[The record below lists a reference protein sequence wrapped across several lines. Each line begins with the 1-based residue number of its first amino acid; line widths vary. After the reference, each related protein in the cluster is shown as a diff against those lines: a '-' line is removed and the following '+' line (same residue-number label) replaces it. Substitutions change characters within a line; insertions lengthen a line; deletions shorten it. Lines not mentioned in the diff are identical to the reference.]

1 MGTQSGTRS
10 WSPNLLL
17 SRRLGTRGLPLARQL
32 LVDPDCRSTTGRLC
46 GRRRV
51 PVFDSPVP
59 TGAPAGPRVKRL
71 SRRAFLAMAAMASRS
86 WSQPRQTSVV
96 LLLTGVITDGG
107 WGQLAFNGL
116 KSLGPG
122 FKTAYAE
129 NIGLAQMQEVVRGYS
144 DDGFD
149 LILGHGF
156 EFSGALLD
164 IAPDYPTQHYFVSSF
179 LPQPKVPPNIMF
191 IDMGYSSAAYGA
203 GALAAL
209 ISDRKQAVGFVGGED
224 DPEQQIIQ
232 KAFIAGA
239 RNTVKGIQG
248 LGIITGDYD
257 NAAKGRE
264 PASTL
269 IGNGADVIWHAADVT
284 GLGAIRG
291 AVAGKAKVLGCYSD
305 QTNLAPN
312 NMATSFLM
320 NLEGMVKSAAHS
332 VANRTFVGGTEWR
345 PTVDWMWLLKAG
357 LHGDHN
363 PQLASPQAWTAFRKV
378 WSDLAANRIDIPAL
392 IA

>member
-1 MGTQSGTRS
+1 M
-10 WSPNLLL
+10 
-17 SRRLGTRGLPLARQL
+17 SR
-32 LVDPDCRSTTGRLC
+32 
-46 GRRRV
+46 
-51 PVFDSPVP
+51 F
-59 TGAPAGPRVKRL
+59 
-71 SRRAFLAMAAMASRS
+71 SRRAFHRGCASALALAALGSRN
-86 WSQPRQTSVV
+86 WAQAKETRVV

-107 WGQLAFNGL
+107 WSQLAFNGL
-116 KSLGPG
+116 KALGPG

-129 NIGLAQMQEVVRGYS
+129 NIGLAEMQEVARGYS

-156 EFSGALLD
+156 EFSSALLD
-164 IAPDYPTQHYFVSSF
+164 IAPDYPAQYYFVSSA
-179 LPQPKVPPNIMF
+179 LPQPKVPRNIMY
-191 IDMGYSSAAYGA
+191 INMGYYGAAYGA
-203 GALAAL
+203 GAMAAL
-209 ISDRKQAVGFVGGED
+209 ISEKKKAVGFVGGED
-224 DPEQQIIQ
+224 DPEQQRMQ

-239 RNTVKGIQG
+239 RNTVPGIQA

-264 PASTL
+264 AAATL

-284 GLGAIRG
+284 GLGAIQG

-320 NLEGMVKSAAHS
+320 NLEGMVQSAAHS

-357 LHGDHN
+357 ANGDYN
-363 PQLASPQAWTAFRKV
+363 PQLVSPAEWAAFQKV
-378 WSDLAANRIDIPAL
+378 WSDLSSHRIDVLAL
-392 IA
+392 IR